1 MSYSD
6 TDLGENSN
14 NEQSTSGMVI
24 KMGTGAISWKSKLQT
39 ICALSTTEAEYIS
52 AVTAAQ
58 EMLWLSNLFK
68 ELGYPVTSAMP
79 LFIDNKSAI
88 AVAQNPEHHG
98 RMKHLDLR
106 YYWLIDAVEDGR
118 ILPEFVP
125 TTEQPADIFTKA
137 LPRDLIARCRE
148 QLGLVL

>member
-1 MSYSD
+1 M
-6 TDLGENSN
+6 
-14 NEQSTSGMVI
+14 
-24 KMGTGAISWKSKLQT
+24 
-39 ICALSTTEAEYIS
+39 
-52 AVTAAQ
+52 TAAQ

-106 YYWLIDAVEDGR
+106 YYWLRDTVEAG
-118 ILPEFVP
+118 IIKVAYVNTL
-125 TTEQPADIFTKA
+125 EQPADVLTKN
-137 LPRDLIARCRE
+137 LGTNKMPIGCSL
-148 QLGLVL
+148 LGLQV